1 MARRSGEA
9 AKEARRQNAEGRTD
23 VSTLTLTAG
32 VPPRDRLEQIGLW
45 SLVGIVAA
53 MQISIAAAQI
63 LLTVAVVSWLASHI
77 ARSERLEAPTFFW
90 PLVVYAAL
98 TLVSAGFSIDP
109 EESFTDSKQLVLL
122 MLVPLTYDLARGAR
136 AQSVLSIILTI
147 GAASAFVGIVQYAV
161 LNFDGLGR
169 RPQGT
174 LSHWMTYSGTLMLVI
189 CAAVA
194 RLLYGTSGRLWAAF
208 VMPALLVALSL
219 TLTRGAWVGVAVG
232 VAVLFLSKDF
242 RLLAVI
248 PIVAV
253 VGIVLAPQ
261 ALTDR
266 VYSIFDPNDLTSRD
280 RVAMLQAGVAIVKD
294 YPLTGVGPDQI
305 ERAYPSYRVADAVK
319 PTNPHL
325 HNVPMQIAAERGL
338 PALAAWLW
346 FVVSVI
352 IGLVRLLRT
361 SRQKSLAAAA
371 LGGVAAMLAAG
382 LTEYN
387 FGDSEFLMLLLVL
400 ITLPFAANRDGG
412 LPS

>member
-1 MARRSGEA
+1 M
-9 AKEARRQNAEGRTD
+9 T
-23 VSTLTLTAG
+23 TLMLTAG
-32 VPPRDRLEQIGLW
+32 SPPRDRLEQIGLW

-53 MQISIAAAQI
+53 MQLSIAAAQI
-63 LLTVAVVSWLASHI
+63 LLTVAVACWLASHI
-77 ARSERLEAPTFFW
+77 LRSERLEAPAFFW

-98 TLVSAGFSIDP
+98 TLVSAGFSLDP
-109 EESFTDSKQLVLL
+109 EVSFTDSKQLVLL

-136 AQSVLSIILTI
+136 ANSVLSIILTI

-189 CAAVA
+189 CAATA

-242 RLLAVI
+242 RLLALI
-248 PIVAV
+248 PIVVV

-266 VYSIFDPNDLTSRD
+266 VYSIFDRNDLTSRD
-280 RVAMLQAGVAIVKD
+280 RVAMLQAGTAMVKD
-294 YPLTGVGPDQI
+294 FPLTGVGPDQI
-305 ERAYPSYRVADAVK
+305 ERAYPNYRVADAVK
-319 PTNPHL
+319 STNPHL

-346 FVVSVI
+346 FVGSAVL
-352 IGLVRLLRT
+352 GLYRLLKT
-361 SRQKSLAAAA
+361 SRHKSLAAAGV
-371 LGGVAAMLAAG
+371 GGMAAMLAAG

-387 FGDSEFLMLLLVL
+387 FGDSEFLMLLLVT

>member
-1 MARRSGEA
+1 M
-9 AKEARRQNAEGRTD
+9 T
-23 VSTLTLTAG
+23 TLTLTAG

-53 MQISIAAAQI
+53 MQLSIAAAQI
-63 LLTVAVVSWLASHI
+63 LLTIAVVSWLVSHI
-77 ARSERLEAPTFFW
+77 TRGERLAAPPFFW
-90 PLVVYAAL
+90 PLVAYAAL

-109 EESFTDSKQLVLL
+109 EESFTDSKQLVLF

-136 AQSVLSIILTI
+136 ANSVLSVILTI

-232 VAVLFLSKDF
+232 VAALFLSKDF
-242 RLLAVI
+242 RLLALI

-253 VGIVLAPQ
+253 IGIVLAPQ

-266 VYSIFDPNDLTSRD
+266 VYSIFDRNDLTNRD
-280 RVAMLQAGVAIVKD
+280 RVAMLQAGVSIVKD

-305 ERAYPSYRVADAVK
+305 ERAYPSYRVAEAVK

-338 PALAAWLW
+338 PALAAWVW
-346 FVVSVI
+346 FVISLA
-352 IGLVRLLRT
+352 IGLLRLLRT
-361 SRQKSLAAAA
+361 SRHKSLAASA

-387 FGDSEFLMLLLVL
+387 FGDSEFLMLLLVI

>member
-1 MARRSGEA
+1 M
-9 AKEARRQNAEGRTD
+9 TTF
-23 VSTLTLTAG
+23 VLTPG
-32 VPPRDRLEQIGLW
+32 VPPRDRLEAIGLW

-53 MQISIAAAQI
+53 MQLSIAAAQI
-63 LLTVAVVSWLASHI
+63 LLTVASLAWLASHVS
-77 ARSERLEAPTFFW
+77 RSERLEAPAFFW
-90 PLVVYAAL
+90 PLLVYAAL
-98 TLVSAGFSIDP
+98 TLVSAGFSINP
-109 EESFTDSKQLVLL
+109 EVSFTDCKQLVLL
-122 MLVPLTYDLARGAR
+122 MLVPITYDLARGAR
-136 AQSVLSIILTI
+136 ANSVLSIVLTI
-147 GAASAFVGIVQYAV
+147 GAVSAFYGIVQYAI

-189 CAAVA
+189 CAATA

-232 VAVLFLSKDF
+232 VSLLLLSKDF
-242 RLLAVI
+242 RLLALI
-248 PIVAV
+248 PIVI
-253 VGIVLAPQ
+253 VGGILLAPQ
-261 ALTDR
+261 TISDR
-266 VYSIFDPNDLTSRD
+266 VYSIFSRTDLTSRD
-280 RVAMLQAGVAIVKD
+280 RIAMLEAGVEIVKD

-305 ERAYPSYRVADAVK
+305 ERVYPRYRVPDAVK

-338 PALAAWLW
+338 PALAAWIW
-346 FVVSVI
+346 FVVSVFAGLF
-352 IGLVRLLRT
+352 GLVRKARN
-361 SRQKSLAAAA
+361 KSLAAAA
-371 LGGVAAMLAAG
+371 LGGMAAMLAAG

>member
-1 MARRSGEA
+1 M
-9 AKEARRQNAEGRTD
+9 T
-23 VSTLTLTAG
+23 TLTWTAG

-45 SLVGIVAA
+45 SLVGIVLT
-53 MQISIAAAQI
+53 MQLSIAAAQI
-63 LLTVAVVSWLASHI
+63 LLTIAVAAWLASHI
-77 ARSERLEAPTFFW
+77 ARGERLEAPPFFW
-90 PLVVYAAL
+90 PLVAYAAL

-109 EESFTDSKQLVLL
+109 EESFTDCKQLVLF

-136 AQSVLSIILTI
+136 ANSVLSIVLTI
-147 GAASAFVGIVQYAV
+147 GAASAFVGIVQYAI

-174 LSHWMTYSGTLMLVI
+174 LSHWMTYSGTLMLVV
-189 CAAVA
+189 CAATA

-248 PIVAV
+248 PIIAV
-253 VGIVLAPQ
+253 IGIVLAPQ
-261 ALTDR
+261 TLTDR
-266 VYSIFDPNDLTSRD
+266 VYSIFDRNDLTSRD
-280 RVAMLQAGVAIVKD
+280 RIAMLQAGVAIVKD

-305 ERAYPSYRVADAVK
+305 ERAYPNYRVAEAVK

-346 FVVSVI
+346 FVLSV
-352 IGLVRLLRT
+352 GLGLWRLLRK
-361 SRQKSLAAAA
+361 SRHKSLAAAA

-400 ITLPFAANRDGG
+400 MTLPFAANRDGG

>member
-1 MARRSGEA
+1 M
-9 AKEARRQNAEGRTD
+9 TM
-23 VSTLTLTAG
+23 LTLTAG

-53 MQISIAAAQI
+53 MQLSIAAAQI
-63 LLTVAVVSWLASHI
+63 LLTIAVVAWLASHI
-77 ARSERLEAPTFFW
+77 ARSERLEAPPFFW
-90 PLVVYAAL
+90 PLVAYAAL

-109 EESFTDSKQLVLL
+109 EESFTDSKQLVLF

-136 AQSVLSIILTI
+136 ANSVLSIILTI

-189 CAAVA
+189 CAATA
-194 RLLYGTSGRLWAAF
+194 RLLYGTSGRMWAAF

-248 PIVAV
+248 PLVAV
-253 VGIVLAPQ
+253 IGIVLAPQ
-261 ALTDR
+261 TLTDR
-266 VYSIFDPNDLTSRD
+266 VYSIFDPTDLTSRD
-280 RVAMLQAGVAIVKD
+280 RIAMLQAGVSMVKD

-305 ERAYPSYRVADAVK
+305 ERAYPNYRVADAVK

-338 PALAAWLW
+338 PALMAWCW
-346 FVVSVI
+346 FVVSVVA
-352 IGLVRLLRT
+352 GLWRLLRT
-361 SRQKSLAAAA
+361 SRHRSLAAAA

-387 FGDSEFLMLLLVL
+387 FGDSEFLMLLLVI

>member
-1 MARRSGEA
+1 M
-9 AKEARRQNAEGRTD
+9 T
-23 VSTLTLTAG
+23 TFLLTAG

-45 SLVGIVAA
+45 SLVGIVAT
-53 MQISIAAAQI
+53 MQLSIAAAQI
-63 LLTVAVVSWLASHI
+63 LLTVAVATWLASHL
-77 ARSERLEAPTFFW
+77 ARSERLEAPPFFW
-90 PLVVYAAL
+90 PLVAYAAL
-98 TLVSAGFSIDP
+98 TLASAGFSLDP
-109 EESFTDSKQLVLL
+109 EVSFTDCKQLVLL

-136 AQSVLSIILTI
+136 AHSVLSVVLTI
-147 GAASAFVGIVQYAV
+147 GAASAFVGIIQYGV

-189 CAAVA
+189 CGATA

-232 VAVLFLSKDF
+232 IAVLLLSRDF
-242 RLLAVI
+242 RLLAVL
-248 PIVAV
+248 PIVLAIGV
-253 VGIVLAPQ
+253 VLAPQ
-261 ALTDR
+261 TLMDR
-266 VYSIFDPNDLTSRD
+266 VYSIFDRSDLTSRD
-280 RVAMLQAGVAIVKD
+280 RVAMLQAGAAIVKD
-294 YPLTGVGPDQI
+294 YPLMGVGPDQI
-305 ERAYPSYRVADAVK
+305 ERVYPNYRVPDAVK

-338 PALAAWLW
+338 PALAVWVW
-346 FVVSVI
+346 FVASAGA
-352 IGLVRLLRT
+352 GLWRLLRT
-361 SRQKSLAAAA
+361 SRHKSLAAAG
-371 LGGVAAMLAAG
+371 LGAMAAMLAAG

-387 FGDSEFLMLLLVL
+387 FGDSEFLMLLLVI

>member
-1 MARRSGEA
+1 M
-9 AKEARRQNAEGRTD
+9 T
-23 VSTLTLTAG
+23 TLTWTAG

-45 SLVGIVAA
+45 SLVGIVAT
-53 MQISIAAAQI
+53 MQLSIAAAQI
-63 LLTVAVVSWLASHI
+63 LLAIAVAAWLASHI
-77 ARSERLEAPTFFW
+77 ARGERLEAPPFFW
-90 PLVVYAAL
+90 PLVAYAAL

-109 EESFTDSKQLVLL
+109 EESFTDSKQLVLF

-136 AQSVLSIILTI
+136 ANSVLSIVLTI
-147 GAASAFVGIVQYAV
+147 GAASAFVGIVQYAI

-189 CAAVA
+189 CAATA
-194 RLLYGTSGRLWAAF
+194 RLLYGSSGRLWAAF

-242 RLLAVI
+242 RLLALI
-248 PIVAV
+248 PIIAV
-253 VGIVLAPQ
+253 IGIVFAPQ
-261 ALTDR
+261 TLTDR
-266 VYSIFDPNDLTSRD
+266 VYSIFDRNDLTSRD
-280 RVAMLQAGVAIVKD
+280 RIAMLQAGVSIVKD
-294 YPLTGVGPDQI
+294 HPLTGVGPDQI

-338 PALAAWLW
+338 PALAAWTW
-346 FVVSVI
+346 FVISVVL
-352 IGLVRLLRT
+352 GLWRLLRK
-361 SRQKSLAAAA
+361 SRHKSLAAAA
-371 LGGVAAMLAAG
+371 LGAVAAMLAAG

>member
-1 MARRSGEA
+1 M
-9 AKEARRQNAEGRTD
+9 T
-23 VSTLTLTAG
+23 TLTLTAG
-32 VPPRDRLEQIGLW
+32 VPPRDRLETIGLW

-53 MQISIAAAQI
+53 MQLSIAAAQI
-63 LLTVAVVSWLASHI
+63 LLTVASAAWLVSRLT
-77 ARSERLEAPTFFW
+77 RGERFQAPAFFW

-98 TLVSAGFSIDP
+98 TLISAGFSIDP
-109 EESFTDSKQLVLL
+109 EASFVDSKQLVLL

-136 AQSVLSIILTI
+136 AHSVLSIILTI

-189 CAAVA
+189 CAATA

-242 RLLAVI
+242 RLLALLPIIIVI
-248 PIVAV
+248 GV
-253 VGIVLAPQ
+253 VLAPP
-261 ALTDR
+261 ALIER
-266 VYSIFDPNDLTSRD
+266 AWSIFNPNDLTSRD
-280 RVAMLQAGVAIVKD
+280 RVAMLQAGVAMVKD
-294 YPLTGVGPDQI
+294 YPLTGVGPNQI
-305 ERAYPSYRVADAVK
+305 EPAYPRYRVAEAVK

-346 FVVSVI
+346 FVVSA
-352 IGLVRLLRT
+352 GLGLLTLLRK
-361 SRQKSLAAAA
+361 SRHKSLAAAA
-371 LGGVAAMLAAG
+371 LGCMAAMLAAG

-387 FGDSEFLMLLLVL
+387 FGDSEFLMLLLV
-400 ITLPFAANRDGG
+400 IVTLPFAANRDGG

>member
-1 MARRSGEA
+1 M
-9 AKEARRQNAEGRTD
+9 T
-23 VSTLTLTAG
+23 TLSFTAG
-32 VPPRDRLEQIGLW
+32 LPPRDRLEQIGLFA
-45 SLVGIVAA
+45 LVGIVAT
-53 MQISIAAAQI
+53 MQLSIAAAQI
-63 LLTVAVVSWLASHI
+63 LLAVAILTWLVSHVT
-77 ARSERLEAPTFFW
+77 RSERLQAPSFFW
-90 PLVVYAAL
+90 PLVTYAAL
-98 TLVSAGFSIDP
+98 TLASAGFSLDP
-109 EESFTDSKQLVLL
+109 EVSFTDCKQLVLL
-122 MLVPLTYDLARGAR
+122 MLVPVTYDLARGAR
-136 AQSVLSIILTI
+136 AKSVLSIILTI
-147 GAASAFVGIVQYAV
+147 GAASALVGIVQYGV

-189 CAAVA
+189 CAATA

-242 RLLAVI
+242 RLLALI
-248 PIVAV
+248 PIVV
-253 VGIVLAPQ
+253 VGGILLAPQ

-266 VYSIFDPNDLTSRD
+266 VYSIFDRNDLTSRD
-280 RVAMLQAGVAIVKD
+280 RIAMLQAGVAIVKD
-294 YPLTGVGPDQI
+294 YPLAGVGPDQI
-305 ERAYPSYRVADAVK
+305 ERVYPYYRVPDAVK

-338 PALAAWLW
+338 PALGAWLW
-346 FVVSVI
+346 F
-352 IGLVRLLRT
+352 IGSAALGLWKLLRR
-361 SRQKSLAAAA
+361 SRHKSLAAAG
-371 LGGVAAMLAAG
+371 LGAMAAMLAAG

-387 FGDSEFLMLLLVL
+387 FGDSEFQMLLLVM

>member
-1 MARRSGEA
+1 M
-9 AKEARRQNAEGRTD
+9 T
-23 VSTLTLTAG
+23 TLTLTAG

-53 MQISIAAAQI
+53 MQLSIAAAQI
-63 LLTVAVVSWLASHI
+63 LLTIAVVSWLVSHI
-77 ARSERLEAPTFFW
+77 ARGERLAAPPFFW
-90 PLVVYAAL
+90 PLVAYAAL

-109 EESFTDSKQLVLL
+109 GESFTDSKQLVLF

-136 AQSVLSIILTI
+136 ANSVLSVILTI

-232 VAVLFLSKDF
+232 VAALFLSKDF
-242 RLLAVI
+242 RLLALI

-253 VGIVLAPQ
+253 IGIVLAPQ
-261 ALTDR
+261 TLTDR
-266 VYSIFDPNDLTSRD
+266 VYSIFDRHDLTSRD
-280 RVAMLQAGVAIVKD
+280 RVAMLQAGVSIVKD

-305 ERAYPSYRVADAVK
+305 ERAYPSYRVAEAVK

-338 PALAAWLW
+338 PALAAWAW
-346 FVVSVI
+346 FVISLA
-352 IGLVRLLRT
+352 IGLLRLLRT
-361 SRQKSLAAAA
+361 SRHKSLVAAA

-387 FGDSEFLMLLLVL
+387 FGDSEFLMLLLVI

>member
-1 MARRSGEA
+1 MTSFI
-9 AKEARRQNAEGRTD
+9 
-23 VSTLTLTAG
+23 LTAG
-32 VPPRDRLEQIGLW
+32 VPPRDRLESVGLW
-45 SLVGIVAA
+45 ALVGIVAA
-53 MQISIAAAQI
+53 MQLSIAAAQI
-63 LLTVAVVSWLASHI
+63 LLTIASLAWLVSHVQ
-77 ARSERLEAPTFFW
+77 RSERLQAPPFFW

-98 TLVSAGFSIDP
+98 TLVSAGFSLNP
-109 EESFTDSKQLVLL
+109 EVSFTDCKQLVLL
-122 MLVPLTYDLARGAR
+122 MLVPITYDLARGAR
-136 AQSVLSIILTI
+136 ANSVLSIVLTI
-147 GAASAFVGIVQYAV
+147 GAASAFYGIVQYAV

-189 CAAVA
+189 CAATA

-208 VMPALLVALSL
+208 VMPALLVALTL

-242 RLLAVI
+242 RLLTLI
-248 PIVAV
+248 PLVV
-253 VGIVLAPQ
+253 VGAVMLAPQ
-261 ALTDR
+261 SVIER
-266 VYSIFDPNDLTSRD
+266 GMSILNPKDVTSRD
-280 RVAMLQAGVAIVKD
+280 RIAMLEAGVAIVKD

-305 ERAYPSYRVADAVK
+305 ERVYPRYRVPDAVK

-338 PALAAWLW
+338 PALAAWIW
-346 FVVSVI
+346 FVASAG
-352 IGLVRLLRT
+352 IGLVSLVRKARN
-361 SRQKSLAAAA
+361 KSLAAAA
-371 LGGVAAMLAAG
+371 LGGMAAMLAAG

>member
-1 MARRSGEA
+1 MIPLS
-9 AKEARRQNAEGRTD
+9 
-23 VSTLTLTAG
+23 LTAG

-45 SLVGIVAA
+45 SLIGIVAA
-53 MQISIAAAQI
+53 MQLSIAAAQI
-63 LLTVAVVSWLASHI
+63 LLTVAFLAWLASHI
-77 ARSERLEAPTFFW
+77 TRGERLEAPGFFW
-90 PLVVYAAL
+90 PLVAYAAL
-98 TLVSAGFSIDP
+98 TLASAGFSLDP
-109 EESFTDSKQLVLL
+109 KVSFTDCKQLVLL
-122 MLVPLTYDLARGAR
+122 LLVPITYDLARGSR
-136 AQSVLSIILTI
+136 AHSVLSIVLTI
-147 GAASAFVGIVQYAV
+147 GAVSALVGIVQYAV

-189 CAAVA
+189 CAATA

-248 PIVAV
+248 PIVV
-253 VGIVLAPQ
+253 IGGILLAPQ

-266 VYSIFDPNDLTSRD
+266 VYSIFDRNDLTSRD

-294 YPLTGVGPDQI
+294 YPLMGVGPDQI
-305 ERAYPSYRVADAVK
+305 ERTYPRYRVPDAVK

-338 PALAAWLW
+338 PAVAVWLW
-346 FVVSVI
+346 FV
-352 IGLVRLLRT
+352 
-361 SRQKSLAAAA
+361 AAAA
-371 LGGVAAMLAAG
+371 IDLKRLFDKATARRWLPAAG
-382 LTEYN
+382 LAVVVAMLTAGLFEYN
-387 FGDSEFLMLLLVL
+387 FGDSEFLMLFLFL
-400 ITLPFAANRDGG
+400 ITLPFAANR
-412 LPS
+412 SAATSS

>member
-1 MARRSGEA
+1 M
-9 AKEARRQNAEGRTD
+9 T
-23 VSTLTLTAG
+23 TLTITAG
-32 VPPRDRLEQIGLW
+32 VPPKDRLEQIGLW

-53 MQISIAAAQI
+53 MQLSIAAAQI
-63 LLTVAVVSWLASHI
+63 LLTVAVFAWLFSHI
-77 ARSERLEAPTFFW
+77 TRHERLEAPKFFW
-90 PLVVYAAL
+90 PLIAYAGL
-98 TLVSAGFSIDP
+98 TLASAGFSLDPAVSFIDC
-109 EESFTDSKQLVLL
+109 KQLVLL

-136 AQSVLSIILTI
+136 ANSVLSIILTI

-189 CAAVA
+189 CAATA
-194 RLLYGTSGRLWAAF
+194 RLLYGSSGRLWAAF
-208 VMPALLVALSL
+208 VLPALVVALSL

-232 VAVLFLSKDF
+232 VSLLFLSKDF

-248 PIVAV
+248 PIVV
-253 VGIVLAPQ
+253 VGAILLAPE
-261 ALTDR
+261 ALLER
-266 VYSIFDPNDLTSRD
+266 GKSIFDPKDLTSRD
-280 RVAMLQAGVAIVKD
+280 RIAMLQAGVAIVKD
-294 YPLTGVGPDQI
+294 YPLMGVGPSQI
-305 ERAYPSYRVADAVK
+305 ERIYPRYRVPDAVK

-338 PALAAWLW
+338 LALGAWIW
-346 FVVSVI
+346 FVVTVF
-352 IGLVRLLRT
+352 IGLFRLVKKARN
-361 SRQKSLAAAA
+361 KSLAAAA
-371 LGGVAAMLAAG
+371 IGAMAAMLAAG

-387 FGDSEFLMLLLVL
+387 FGDSEFLMLLLVI